1 LKKKA
6 DYKEQK
12 TSVAH
17 HVPFSFSRRKGC
29 KKKRK
34 SNKKAKI
41 NHFSDYY
48 SRGKL
53 IISNTENENGGATS
67 QKSLEFSE
75 C

>member
-29 KKKRK
+29 KKKEK
-34 SNKKAKI
+34 
-41 NHFSDYY
+41 
-48 SRGKL
+48 
-53 IISNTENENGGATS
+53 
-67 QKSLEFSE
+67 Q
-75 C
+75 